1 VTITNTTGASL
12 SISKIAASGN
22 FAVAGSGTTP
32 CGGSLAGGAKC
43 TMAVSFSP
51 SINGTIKGAIAI
63 TDSTAVSS
71 QVYNVSGT
79 GVLPLSFTP
88 ASITFAARTV
98 GTTSS
103 LMTVTLT
110 NNQSTTLT
118 ITGIVASGNYTT
130 APSGTNACGLS
141 VAAHTKCMFSVA
153 FTPSA
158 RGTIKGVVTIAHNA
172 SFGPQ
177 EVKLA
182 GAGSLGG
189 GTLTIVPKAGSV
201 SATVAAYLTKLIA
214 DMQPVQRA
222 ECGSASGSHT
232 IEIVYDPNQGWHY
245 DENNLIIVMHD
256 LPNPDSNG
264 VDQNFDLSVIHESTH
279 ALQTDILRII
289 NGWNLRG
296 TNADGEGFAQ
306 SCAYRVS
313 RALALTGKRKDLP
326 DGGTGSMLQFD
337 LFRSFDAVPI
347 AAGFWSSFPPFEQAE
362 RNLGEAAYLL
372 AGSQIGT
379 SGSNAVVEHENALFA
394 TETAATAPLTGQE
407 RIQPWDS
414 MSANLDRKTL
424 GAWLPSEMIQ
434 DPDFSLMQNQQ
445 PKLIAWPIVP
455 QFPAEMVAQVSIVT
469 KADPFNQPTV
479 TTITSGPLTIT
490 VKDVQG
496 AVVLGPI
503 PTDFAKTFNTANPF
517 PLGLQNKAV
526 GIYTVNV
533 DANIKGTA
541 LHTNFAVGNITLSCI
556 GAVNALNVSFSYLVA
571 VDSAGNAVNGTLTVT
586 RGTTIWPTECGT
598 PISGFLVVKPDATG
612 TFDVTGP
619 SGTPHTYTAIDPWAR
634 FIPVE

>member
-1 VTITNTTGASL
+1 
-12 SISKIAASGN
+12 
-22 FAVAGSGTTP
+22 
-32 CGGSLAGGAKC
+32 
-43 TMAVSFSP
+43 MAVSFSP
-51 SINGTIKGAIAI
+51 SINGTINGAIAI
-63 TDSTAVSS
+63 TDSTTVSP

-79 GVLPLSFTP
+79 GVLAMGVSPLTM
-88 ASITFAARTV
+88 AFAAQTV
-98 GTTSS
+98 GTASPPK
-103 LMTVTLT
+103 TVTLT

-130 APSGTNACGLS
+130 APSGTNACGTSL
-141 VAAHTKCMFSVA
+141 AAHAKCTFSVA

-158 RGTIKGVVTIAHNA
+158 SGTLKGVVTAA
-172 SFGPQ
+172 YTGGPFSPL
-177 EVKLA
+177 EVKLT

-189 GTLTIVPKAGSV
+189 GTLTIVPSGSL
-201 SATVAAYLTKLIA
+201 SPTVAAYLTKLIA
-214 DMQPVQRA
+214 DMQPVQRT

-232 IEIVYDPNQGWHY
+232 IGIVYDPMQGWHF

-256 LPNPDSNG
+256 LPNPDANG

-289 NGWNLRG
+289 NGLNLRG
-296 TNADGEGFAQ
+296 TNADVEGFAQ

-313 RALALTGKRKDLP
+313 RILALMNTRADLT

-347 AAGFWSSFPPFEQAE
+347 AAGFWSNFPPFEQAE

-372 AGSQIGT
+372 AGSQMGT
-379 SGSNAVVEHENALFA
+379 GGSNAVVEHENALFA
-394 TETAATAPLTGQE
+394 AETGATAPLTAQG
-407 RIQPWDS
+407 RIQLWDS
-414 MSANLDRKTL
+414 ISANLDRKTL
-424 GAWLPSEMIQ
+424 GAWMPSEMIH

-455 QFPAEMVAQVSIVT
+455 QFPAQMVAQGLIVT
-469 KADPFNQPTV
+469 KADQFNQPTV

-490 VKDVQG
+490 VKDIQG
-496 AVVLGPI
+496 AVVVGPI
-503 PTDFAKTFNTANPF
+503 STDFAKTFDAANPF
-517 PLGLQNKAV
+517 LLGLQNKTV
-526 GIYTVNV
+526 GTYTVNV
-533 DANIKGTA
+533 NANINGTA

-556 GAVNALNVSFSYLVA
+556 GALNALNVPINYLVA
-571 VDSAGNAVNGTLTVT
+571 VDTAGNAVNGTLTVT
-586 RGTTIWPTECGT
+586 RGTSVWPTVCGT